1 MITDSFKGDKYKHKM
16 IWFFFLKSVS
26 TERMGRPDKSII
38 AKEKMKILSI
48 DFNSANHSV
57 KFELI
62 DIYINSLNADD
73 LQENYY

>member
-1 MITDSFKGDKYKHKM
+1 
-16 IWFFFLKSVS
+16 
-26 TERMGRPDKSII
+26 MGRPDKSII

-48 DFNSANHSV
+48 DFHSANHSG

-62 DIYINSLNADD
+62 EIYIKSLNADD

>member
-1 MITDSFKGDKYKHKM
+1 
-16 IWFFFLKSVS
+16 VS

-62 DIYINSLNADD
+62 EIYINSLNADD